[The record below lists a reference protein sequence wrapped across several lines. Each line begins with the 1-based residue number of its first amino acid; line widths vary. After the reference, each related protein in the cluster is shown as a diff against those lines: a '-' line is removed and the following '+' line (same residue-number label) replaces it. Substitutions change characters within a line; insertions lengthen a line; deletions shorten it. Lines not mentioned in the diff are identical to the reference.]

1 MAPVVI
7 FLAPNEKSCTQEP
20 RADPQ
25 VQESTTPRQY
35 QMLSSGGSWGGDG
48 DEGGDGGGGGGC
60 EGGAGIQPGSAL
72 HGHPKKFPMQNALPS
87 ACNCPL
93 HPFKSQF
100 WGVPQVD

>member
-1 MAPVVI
+1 
-7 FLAPNEKSCTQEP
+7 
-20 RADPQ
+20 
-25 VQESTTPRQY
+25 
-35 QMLSSGGSWGGDG
+35 
-48 DEGGDGGGGGGC
+48 
-60 EGGAGIQPGSAL
+60 L